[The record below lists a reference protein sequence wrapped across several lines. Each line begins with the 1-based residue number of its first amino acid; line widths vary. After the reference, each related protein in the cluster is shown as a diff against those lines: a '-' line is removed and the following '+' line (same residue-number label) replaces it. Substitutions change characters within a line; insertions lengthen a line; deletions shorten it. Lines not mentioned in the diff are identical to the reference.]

1 MDVLPPESYL
11 TENEPADGSKEI
23 EEQISEFLIKIK
35 DEVYLPELW
44 RLVYCIVDI
53 CQNSAEQV
61 FSGKAPER
69 GDAVASLSEDNAVRW
84 KPEQGGLAEYQWY
97 STLVYAEHWF

>member
-35 DEVYLPELW
+35 DEVYLPEL
-44 RLVYCIVDI
+44 
-53 CQNSAEQV
+53 
-61 FSGKAPER
+61 
-69 GDAVASLSEDNAVRW
+69 
-84 KPEQGGLAEYQWY
+84 
-97 STLVYAEHWF
+97 